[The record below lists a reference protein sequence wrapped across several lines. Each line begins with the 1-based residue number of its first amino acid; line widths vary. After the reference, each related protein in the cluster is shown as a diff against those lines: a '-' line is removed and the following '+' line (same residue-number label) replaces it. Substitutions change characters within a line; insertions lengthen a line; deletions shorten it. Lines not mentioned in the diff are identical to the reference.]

1 MSLAFNL
8 KLNDCLNLNAL
19 LALYLSCTLY
29 FLVFSIPFL
38 VHELLYLVYLLS
50 YRSKEKIS
58 LYYSKPFYF
67 LKVKRGPSSNF
78 VIFFM
83 L

>member
-8 KLNDCLNLNAL
+8 KLDDCLNLNAF

-29 FLVFSIPFL
+29 FLIFSIPFL
-38 VHELLYLVYLLS
+38 EHELLYLVDLLS
-50 YRSKEKIS
+50 YGRKEKIY

-67 LKVKRGPSSNF
+67 LKVKRGLSSNF